1 MAPEYSRIFN
11 SYVVNRCST
20 GHAYTQSSINGVFWK
35 GRSRRAGIRNTS
47 AINRVSA
54 SQFLIARNF
63 KWRMAGLE
71 QGVCGALLH
80 KTVGGFGEAWVGSMG
95 SVSSIVWMTDAL
107 QGQ

>member
-47 AINRVSA
+47 AINKMSA
-54 SQFLIARNF
+54 PQFLMARNF
-63 KWRMAGLE
+63 KWRMASLE
-71 QGVCGALLH
+71 QGVCGAHHGILGPSQSWGSGGH
-80 KTVGGFGEAWVGSMG
+80 RHWRVWVVGRQE
-95 SVSSIVWMTDAL
+95 
-107 QGQ
+107 